1 MYRKN
6 KKVLTMKKKSVI
18 LLNVMSKQSTPLS
31 PDALHK
37 MQNDS
42 VMVNIRVLEYAVVFC
57 GGMLCADVYRIFLF
71 LSGGA

>member
-57 GGMLCADVYRIFLF
+57 GGMLCEDVYRIFLF